1 MKLLVIS
8 GLSGAGKSSC
18 AGLLEDMNYYVV
30 DNMPAVLMP
39 RFAEL
44 CLATRGRYDSVALVS
59 DARGREGFDA
69 LFKALD
75 DMKAMGV
82 DYEILFIEASPETI
96 VKRYKETR
104 RRHPLDPEGK
114 DVEGAVFREK
124 RMLAPVRERADYIID
139 TTGLTLARLRGE
151 LAGRFAEQ
159 GSGAGSLT
167 AIVTSFGYK
176 YGIPTDADLVF
187 DVRFLPNPFYVE
199 ALAPKTGEDPEVAA
213 FVMDSPVSR
222 EFMDKLEALLR
233 FLIPNYVEEGKH
245 SLVIAIGCTGGR
257 HRSVAVASRVAEICR
272 AVGCETVLTHRDA
285 AK

>member
-1 MKLLVIS
+1 MKFLVIS
-8 GLSGAGKSSC
+8 GLSGGGKSSC
-18 AGLLEDMNYYVV
+18 AGLLEDMDYYVV

-44 CLATRGRYDSVALVS
+44 CLATRGRYDSVALVT

-75 DMKAMGV
+75 EMKSMGC

-104 RRHPLDPEGK
+104 HRHPLDSAGS
-114 DVEGAVFREK
+114 DIEGAVFREK
-124 RMLAPVRERADYIID
+124 RLLAPVRERADHIID

-151 LAGRFAEQ
+151 LVSMFSSPEKIK
-159 GSGAGSLT
+159 SLT

-199 ALAPKTGEDPEVAA
+199 ALAPRTGEDAEVAA
-213 FVMDSPVSR
+213 YVMDSPISR
-222 EFMDKLEALLR
+222 EFMQRLEDMLR

-245 SLVIAIGCTGGR
+245 SLVIAVGCTGGR
-257 HRSVAVASRVAEICR
+257 HRSVAVASAVAGICSN
-272 AVGCETVLTHRDA
+272 AGCETVLTHRDA

>member
-1 MKLLVIS
+1 MKFLVIS
-8 GLSGAGKSSC
+8 GLSGGGKSSC
-18 AGLLEDMNYYVV
+18 AGLLEDMDYYVV

-59 DARGREGFDA
+59 DVRGREGFDA

-75 DMKAMGV
+75 DMKALGCE
-82 DYEILFIEASPETI
+82 YEILFIEASQDTI

-104 RRHPLDPEGK
+104 HRHPLDPQGSNIAA
-114 DVEGAVFREK
+114 AVSREK
-124 RMLAPVRERADYIID
+124 NLLAPVRERADYIID

-151 LAGRFAEQ
+151 LVSMFSNNEKMCPI
-159 GSGAGSLT
+159 SV
-167 AIVTSFGYK
+167 IVTSFGYK

-199 ALAPKTGEDPEVAA
+199 TLASRTGEDPEVAGY
-213 FVMDSPVSR
+213 VMESSTSR

-245 SLVIAIGCTGGR
+245 SLVIAVGCTGGR
-257 HRSVAVASRVAEICR
+257 HRSVAVANAVAKICE
-272 AVGCETVLTHRDA
+272 ASGCETVITHRDI

>member
-1 MKLLVIS
+1 MKFLVIS
-8 GLSGAGKSSC
+8 GLSGGGKSSC
-18 AGLLEDMNYYVV
+18 AGLLEDMDYYVV

-75 DMKAMGV
+75 EMKSMGC

-104 RRHPLDPEGK
+104 HRHPLDSVGS
-114 DVEGAVFREK
+114 DIEGAVFREK
-124 RMLAPVRERADYIID
+124 RLLAPVRERADHIID

-151 LAGRFAEQ
+151 LVSMFSSQERIK
-159 GSGAGSLT
+159 SLT

-199 ALAPKTGEDPEVAA
+199 ALAPRTGEDAEVAA
-213 FVMDSPVSR
+213 YVMDSPISR
-222 EFMDKLEALLR
+222 EFMHRLEDMLR

-245 SLVIAIGCTGGR
+245 SLVIAVGCTGGR
-257 HRSVAVASRVAEICR
+257 HRSVAVAAAVARICSD
-272 AVGCETVLTHRDA
+272 AGCETVLTHRDA

>member
-1 MKLLVIS
+1 MKFLVIS
-8 GLSGAGKSSC
+8 GLSGGGKSSC
-18 AGLLEDMNYYVV
+18 AGLLEDMDYYVV

-44 CLATRGRYDSVALVS
+44 CLATRGRYDSVALVT

-75 DMKAMGV
+75 EMKSMGC

-104 RRHPLDPEGK
+104 HRHPLESAGS

-124 RMLAPVRERADYIID
+124 RLLAPVRERADHIID

-151 LAGRFAEQ
+151 LASMFLSPEKIKA
-159 GSGAGSLT
+159 LT

-199 ALAPKTGEDPEVAA
+199 ALAPRTGEDAEVAA
-213 FVMDSPVSR
+213 YVMDSPISR
-222 EFMDKLEALLR
+222 EFMQRLEDMLR

-245 SLVIAIGCTGGR
+245 SLVIAVGCTGGR
-257 HRSVAVASRVAEICR
+257 HRSVAVASAVAGICSN
-272 AVGCETVLTHRDA
+272 AGCETVLTHRDA